1 MYINT
6 YVNTYIYKIHKKML
20 MMENK
25 YTFQIDIVFFFLS
38 ICFYFE

>member
-25 YTFQIDIVFFFLS
+25 YTFQIDIVFFFPLYM
-38 ICFYFE
+38 FLF